1 MNISIA
7 ECKAKRFS
15 WETWQIFLIKMQP
28 LTAYSNQRLKPTDM
42 GEGEERKKRSKYK
55 LTSFEQQSLCELQ
68 DLNCKFSFGENFTSE
83 PKKCLR
89 GIYMRLAKTP

>member
-28 LTAYSNQRLKPTDM
+28 LTAYSNQRLKPTDR
-42 GEGEERKKRSKYK
+42 GKGEERKKRRKYK
-55 LTSFEQQSLCELQ
+55 LTSFEHQS
-68 DLNCKFSFGENFTSE
+68 LNCKFSFGENFTSE